1 VLCDFE
7 PVALITDGPQW
18 IAARKSH
25 PANTLPELIAW
36 LKQHPDKGTSG
47 VVGAVGSGRI
57 TGLYFQ
63 KATGTSFQFVPYRG
77 GGPLIADLI
86 AGQIDMTFTQLS
98 GSVEQYRD
106 GKVKAYAVMAKS
118 RWWAAPDVP
127 SVDELGLKGLHMSIW
142 HAFWVP
148 KGTPKEIVGR
158 LNAAVV
164 DALEDPLV
172 RRRLGDLGQEIV
184 PRERQTPEALLAHHK
199 AEIAKWWPIVKE
211 AGIKVE

>member
-1 VLCDFE
+1 
-7 PVALITDGPQW
+7 
-18 IAARKSH
+18 
-25 PANTLPELIAW
+25 
-36 LKQHPDKGTSG
+36 
-47 VVGAVGSGRI
+47 
-57 TGLYFQ
+57 
-63 KATGTSFQFVPYRG
+63 
-77 GGPLIADLI
+77 
-86 AGQIDMTFTQLS
+86 
-98 GSVEQYRD
+98 VEQYRE